1 MSEKWM
7 SITDAASALT
17 AAGDRVDRTSLS
29 RYLKQHADAL
39 PLKPAGKSNLVDF
52 EALVLHRGENMRIRQ
67 PALLPAMDPTASQ
80 PPSGTNFP
88 GTKLDGSKR
97 KANADAE
104 IREMDLAERRK
115 ELTPT
120 DEVDQ
125 AGRDAVALMQS
136 AFERA
141 VEGEAQKLSLQYGWE
156 ERVVRIALKGF
167 ARTGVSVFN
176 RLVLEK
182 LDAMRRDDT
191 AIGSIESLDGEDH
204 SEE

>member
-1 MSEKWM
+1 MAEQWM

-52 EALVLHRGENMRIRQ
+52 KALVLHRGENMRVRQ
-67 PALLPAMDPTASQ
+67 AAPTVVGNLGQQ
-80 PPSGTNFP
+80 PTSSDTNFP

-167 ARTGVSVFN
+167 ARAGVSVFN

-182 LDAMRRDDT
+182 LDAMRRDDV
-191 AIGSIESLDGEDH
+191 GVRSIEPPDGEDY

>member
-1 MSEKWM
+1 MAEQWM

-52 EALVLHRGENMRIRQ
+52 EALVLHRGENMRVRQ
-67 PALLPAMDPTASQ
+67 PAPTVVGNLGQQ
-80 PPSGTNFP
+80 PTSSDTNFP

-167 ARTGVSVFN
+167 ARAGVSVFN

-182 LDAMRRDDT
+182 LDAMRRDDVDVR
-191 AIGSIESLDGEDH
+191 SIEPPDGEDH
-204 SEE
+204 FEE